1 MSSTGK
7 GNKKKN
13 SNTII
18 VSDNEDHSSD
28 IDHNSDSENEHTMAE
43 TMNEE
48 IATEKNEV
56 IQDVVDEDTWEKVFL
71 RISET
76 QSQISKLSK
85 TLLRDQKLLLKLHNK
100 EIKDTR
106 KNRRN
111 KNASARKDIKSGFNK
126 PTPVPDAVAA
136 LFDIEE
142 GTLLARTVVTKM
154 IYKYIKDNDL
164 QNPDDKRQIKPDK
177 KLKKLF
183 KLQKGD
189 KIMFENF
196 QTHMKKLYP
205 PSKKDLAKTSEE
217 QENSSSGDNVST
229 L

>member
-7 GNKKKN
+7 GNKKN

-18 VSDNEDHSSD
+18 VSDNEDNHSD
-28 IDHNSDSENEHTMAE
+28 IDHNSDSENEHVMAE
-43 TMNEE
+43 TVNETVVLGTNEE
-48 IATEKNEV
+48 I
-56 IQDVVDEDTWEKVFL
+56 QDVIDEDTWEKVFI

-76 QSQISKLSK
+76 QSNISKLSK
-85 TLLRDQKLLLKLHNK
+85 SLVRDQKLLLKLHNK
-100 EIKDTR
+100 EIKESR

-111 KNASARKDIKSGFNK
+111 KNSSARKDIKSGFNK
-126 PTPVPDAVAA
+126 PTPVPEAVAS

-154 IYKYIKDNDL
+154 IYKYIKDNEL
-164 QNPDDKRQIKPDK
+164 QNPEDKRQIKPDK

-205 PSKKDLAKTSEE
+205 PSKKDLAKAAEE
-217 QENSSSGDNVST
+217 TDNSSGDNVST
-229 L
+229 A